1 MRVLHILRSLE
12 DGRALATARSH
23 ARAHPT
29 SLLLLQDAVL
39 DRVRDFPGPVY
50 ACAEDVAAR
59 SKRGDYHEVGYEEI
73 VGLLLEHE
81 KIICW

>member
-1 MRVLHILRSLE
+1 MKVLHILRSLD

-23 ARAHPT
+23 SLAYLT

-39 DRVRDFPGPVY
+39 ARIVDFPGPVY

-59 SKRGDYHEVGYEEI
+59 SRRGDYREIGYEEM